1 MRSYEA
7 RGVIEAP
14 LDTVRAVFLRV
25 TEGPVGPDNAPLL
38 RGLPGAGRFLTGATL
53 RGGPASFTVHYG
65 THPGGTVEVGPSTFT
80 FRGGYKFAAD
90 YEFTAHE
97 RGTLLTYRA
106 RNVAPAGHRDRA
118 LVRAQFRLAGRL
130 GIGLRGALRTIGRRL
145 DCATEPDK

>member
-1 MRSYEA
+1 MQSYDA

-38 RGLPGAGRFLTGATL
+38 RGLPGAGRFMTGATL
-53 RGGPASFTVHYG
+53 HGGPAKFAVHYG
-65 THPGGTVEVGPSTFT
+65 GHPGGTVEVGPRSFAFQGGFK
-80 FRGGYKFAAD
+80 FRAT

-106 RNVAPAGHRDRA
+106 HNVAPASHRDRA
-118 LVRAQFRLAGRL
+118 LVRAQFWLAGRL
-130 GIGLRGALRTIGRRL
+130 RIGLRGALRTIGRRL
-145 DCATEPDK
+145 RCRTQPDN

>member
-1 MRSYEA
+1 MRSYEL

-38 RGLPGAGRFLTGATL
+38 RGLPGAGRFLAGATL
-53 RGGPASFTVHYG
+53 RGGPTSFTVHYG
-65 THPGGTVEVGPSTFT
+65 SHPGGTVEVGPSAFT

-106 RNVAPAGHRDRA
+106 HNVAPASHRDRP
-118 LVRAQFRLAGRL
+118 LVRAQFWLAGRL
-130 GIGLRGALRTIGRRL
+130 RIGLRGALRTIGGRL
-145 DCATEPDK
+145 NCRTQPDN